1 MSNKRCQTYQV
12 PESVGVSIGTT
23 GVTSSVM
30 GKIADG
36 YIFAKYGESSE
47 YQLPTKKVA
56 DGLSQPK
63 YPTTDNRTDNEIRQI
78 QLRAELREQKL
89 VEELLTV
96 NQVCRSTRGDL

>member
-1 MSNKRCQTYQV
+1 MTNKRCQTYQV

-23 GVTSSVM
+23 GSTSSIT
-30 GKIADG
+30 GQISNG
-36 YIFAKYGESSE
+36 YIFVKYGGSSE

-63 YPTTDNRTDNEIRQI
+63 YPTTDNSIDNEIRQT